1 MNILEENIGLIRAQL
16 HIGEVPKALDT
27 QVDKAAG
34 HGLSHMLGNGKH
46 RHIGPIVGNI
56 LLQLVHGA
64 DGDSMDA
71 GADEVG
77 GDIKGGVYM
86 EADLFKVEV
95 LQQSVAQ
102 MAYADD
108 DKAVALVDA
117 QDMPDLGAKLG
128 HIVAIA
134 LLAEL
139 TKAAQV
145 LPNLGGGNVH
155 LVTQRVGGDTDHAL
169 VVQVVQGH
177 RGMPPRGHQG

>member
-34 HGLSHMLGNGKH
+34 HGLGHMLGNGKH

-134 LLAEL
+134 LLTEL
-139 TKAAQV
+139 TEATQILAD
-145 LPNLGGGNVH
+145 LGGGDIH
-155 LVTQRVGGDTDHAL
+155 FAAQGVGADAHNAL
-169 VVQVVQGH
+169 VIQVI
-177 RGMPPRGHQG
+177 

>member
-1 MNILEENIGLIRAQL
+1 
-16 HIGEVPKALDT
+16 
-27 QVDKAAG
+27 
-34 HGLSHMLGNGKH
+34 
-46 RHIGPIVGNI
+46 
-56 LLQLVHGA
+56 
-64 DGDSMDA
+64 MDA

-77 GDIKGGVYM
+77 GDIKGAVYM

-134 LLAEL
+134 LLTEL
-139 TKAAQV
+139 TEAAQI
-145 LPNLGGGNVH
+145 LADLGGGDIH
-155 LVTQRVGGDTDHAL
+155 FAAQGVGGDAYNAL
-169 VVQVVQGH
+169 VI
-177 RGMPPRGHQG
+177 